1 MANGPELQFRE
12 HFIILEFYVYKSKF
26 FSFSEIPAPAAVRAV
41 LSFRHVWP
49 RGTAHGGSGA
59 KNFFSSVYLDHDA
72 LENPPEIAWC
82 V

>member
-1 MANGPELQFRE
+1 MANGPELQFRD

-59 KNFFSSVYLDHDA
+59 KIFFSSVSYDQDA
-72 LENPPEIAWC
+72 LENPC
-82 V
+82 VMACCV